1 MEDSISA
8 MTTTVEMRQA
18 HHVNY
23 SVAMT
28 SSIASEYDATVDGSH
43 LTAAASMVEAF
54 WVHIRLLA
62 EFLTKDLKGKDIGPA
77 DFGIA
82 WDIPSS
88 EEAMRLGD
96 YWDIASKHVVHFGR
110 PRVPHDL
117 SELDVFEVNSE
128 RFRRMVIDA
137 LTVYSQF
144 MVQLRAA
151 YPPVPTTEPVPNS
164 QRQQALWHE
173 RLLRDRSQV
182 MTTGF
187 LEACARVALD
197 GPSLLCE

>member
-1 MEDSISA
+1 

-23 SVAMT
+23 SVVMT
-28 SSIASEYDATVDGSH
+28 SSIASEYDATVDSNH

-77 DFGIA
+77 DFGVA
-82 WDIPSS
+82 WDVPSS
-88 EEAMRLGD
+88 EEAMLLGE

-128 RFRRMVIDA
+128 RFTRMVIDA

-151 YPPVPTTEPVPNS
+151 YPPVPLTEPVPNS
-164 QRQQALWHE
+164 QGHYALWYE

-182 MTTGF
+182 MTAEF
-187 LEACARVALD
+187 LEACARVAID
-197 GPSLLCE
+197 GQSLLGE

>member
-23 SVAMT
+23 SVVMT
-28 SSIASEYDATVDGSH
+28 SSIASEYNATVDGNH

-62 EFLTKDLKGKDIGPA
+62 EFLTKDLRGKDIGPA

-82 WDIPSS
+82 WNIPSS
-88 EEAMRLGD
+88 EEAIRLGE

-110 PRVPHDL
+110 TRVPHDL
-117 SELDVFEVNSE
+117 SDLDVFEVNGQ
-128 RFRRMVIDA
+128 RFTRMVIDA

-144 MVQLRAA
+144 IVQLRAA

-164 QRQQALWHE
+164 QRHFVLWHE
-173 RLLRDRSQV
+173 RLLRDRSQI
-182 MTTGF
+182 MTVGF
-187 LEACARVALD
+187 LDACARVGID
-197 GPSLLCE
+197 GVSLLSE

>member
-1 MEDSISA
+1 
-8 MTTTVEMRQA
+8 MTTTVAMRQA
-18 HHVNY
+18 YQVNY
-23 SVAMT
+23 SVVMT
-28 SSIASEYDATVDGSH
+28 SSIASEYDATVDGNH

-62 EFLTKDLKGKDIGPA
+62 EFLTKDLKDKDIGPA

-88 EEAMRLGD
+88 EEAMRLGE

-128 RFRRMVIDA
+128 GFARTVIDA

-151 YPPVPTTEPVPNS
+151 YPPVPTTEPLPNK
-164 QRQQALWHE
+164 QCHYALWHE
-173 RLLRDRSQV
+173 RLLRDRSQL
-182 MTTGF
+182 MTAVF
-187 LEACARVALD
+187 LDACARVAID
-197 GPSLLCE
+197 GDSLLSE

>member
-18 HHVNY
+18 QHVNY

-28 SSIASEYDATVDGSH
+28 SSIASEYDATVDGNH
-43 LTAAASMVEAF
+43 LTAAAAMVEAF

-62 EFLTKDLKGKDIGPA
+62 EFLTQDLKGKDIGPA

-82 WDIPSS
+82 WDIPTS
-88 EEAMRLGD
+88 EEAMRLGE
-96 YWDIASKHVVHFGR
+96 YWQIASKHVVHFGR

-117 SELDVFEVNSE
+117 SELDVFEVSSQS
-128 RFRRMVIDA
+128 FTRMVIDA
-137 LTVYSQF
+137 LTVYSIF
-144 MVQLRAA
+144 MVHLRAA

-164 QRQQALWHE
+164 QQHYAMWHE
-173 RLLRDRSQV
+173 RLLCDRSQV
-182 MTTGF
+182 MTTAF
-187 LEACARVALD
+187 LEACARVAID
-197 GPSLLCE
+197 GHSLLGE